1 MKFHQALA
9 LIFICLKLVGEI
21 DWSWWWVLSPFWIVF
36 VLAVIAGLWK
46 AGRKARV
53 DASQNA

>member
-36 VLAVIAGLWK
+36 VLAVIPT
-46 AGRKARV
+46 
-53 DASQNA
+53 ASRGACPAVVAKWN